1 MIAQENGKDEEY
13 TRSERTKIQSVHLSL
28 FPFSPS
34 SPPTP
39 HSPALRPQRRQQ
51 AHLLTVQ
58 VRTLRGT
65 TTPPTADLQRV
76 RLDNRTPLD
85 PRDLLRPLHVF
96 RAAPS
101 PRYGPSSSPT
111 SSGSSA
117 STRRPSEAVGLRGGS
132 AGVGSGS
139 GSQSTTPSG
148 AHLSSSSLSAG
159 RGEEGGTLT
168 FFSSHVGVID
178 KQLDQEPPT
187 FADASH
193 FPRRPFLLP
202 SQTADLP
209 PTRRYIFGYHPHG
222 VIGMGAIANFGTEAT
237 GFSRLFPGLKPHL
250 LTLSSNFQLPLYREI
265 LLALGVCSV
274 SMKSCQNILRQG
286 PGSSITIVVGGAAE
300 SLSAHPGTADLTLK
314 RRKGFIKLA
323 IRQGAD
329 LVPVFSFGEN
339 DIFEQLSNSRGTRL
353 YKAQKKFQALF
364 GFTLRAYLPSSPR
377 CQPVLTRL
385 SPFTAIFF
393 GRGLFNYNMGLMP
406 YRHPIVSVGT
416 TSPFAF
422 LLLFADVSLPLS
434 TAVGRP
440 ISVTQKDNP
449 TNADLDEVQ
458 QRYITELKRIWEDY
472 KEVYAKS
479 RTKELNIIA

>member
-13 TRSERTKIQSVHLSL
+13 TRSERTKIQFVPFVVPRHRRLQTFSVFAWTTALPLTLATFFVLCSI
-28 FPFSPS
+28 
-34 SPPTP
+34 PPLWP
-39 HSPALRPQRRQQ
+39 LIIAYLVWVFCFDQAPIRGGRPQGWFRRC
-51 AHLLTVQ
+51 
-58 VRTLRGT
+58 
-65 TTPPTADLQRV
+65 RV
-76 RLDNRTPLD
+76 WQWFAEYYP
-85 PRDLLRPLHVF
+85 V
-96 RAAPS
+96 
-101 PRYGPSSSPT
+101 
-111 SSGSSA
+111 
-117 STRRPSEAVGLRGGS
+117 
-132 AGVGSGS
+132 
-139 GSQSTTPSG
+139 
-148 AHLSSSSLSAG
+148 SL
-159 RGEEGGTLT
+159 
-168 FFSSHVGVID
+168 I
-178 KQLDQEPPT
+178 K
-187 FADASH
+187 
-193 FPRRPFLLP
+193 
-202 SQTADLP
+202 TADLP

-339 DIFEQLSNSRGTRL
+339 DILEQLSNSRGTRL

-364 GFTLRAYLPSSPR
+364 GFTLP
-377 CQPVLTRL
+377 
-385 SPFTAIFF
+385 IFF

-406 YRHPIVSVGT
+406 YRHPIVSV
-416 TSPFAF
+416 
-422 LLLFADVSLPLS
+422 
-434 TAVGRP
+434 VGRP